1 MPEKDKATAEMIT
14 KLNTAI
20 AVLNDA
26 KKSLARR
33 NNAAVIRHFCGEE
46 QGKTA
51 KEDSKESIMRR
62 LVVVRGMLNEINREL
77 RGK

>member
-1 MPEKDKATAEMIT
+1 MTDLIT

-26 KKSLARR
+26 RYSMARYQNELDGLTPPHKPR
-33 NNAAVIRHFCGEE
+33 AGYDVN
-46 QGKTA
+46 

>member
-1 MPEKDKATAEMIT
+1 MTDLIT

-20 AVLNDA
+20 AVLGDA
-26 KKSLARR
+26 KKSLEKQR
-33 NNAAVIRHFCGEE
+33 NMSVV
-46 QGKTA
+46 GKYTPDQLREYWLP